1 MKNEMTEKDII
12 FKKIAPGEEVD
23 SNCFCHYGWEGIGSF
38 AFWKYAT
45 AYYDSAEIL
54 FDKFKDSAG
63 HYAILDGTGITMC
76 FLYRHF
82 VELSI
87 KYLNVKFVCT
97 SEADY
102 KALLEKNHNLYELW
116 SITKPKLSELK
127 KRVGSSVN
135 LGVLEHYVLEFDR
148 FDKDSMTMRYPV
160 KKDLSPM
167 NEATRLDI
175 YNLHDRMSE
184 LYNALEAIAYD
195 LDNQLRSDVDPVRID
210 AFLAEY
216 EDLRPRVMW
225 LVDAMKPFAEKE
237 NQEFKITDFVKGL
250 SGVKDGM
257 DQMGLLLSC
266 PDDELI
272 MFDTLYYTG
281 RAIASEELRLPKNP
295 HEAKIDA
302 VKMCVKN
309 MDRDSLEFGK
319 PKNDEICIHQKM
331 ASSIIKY
338 VSRAVEVIDWDK

>member
-12 FKKIAPGEEVD
+12 FKKITPGEEVD

-116 SITKPKLSELK
+116 VITKPKLSELK

-148 FDKDSMTMRYPV
+148 FDKDSMMMRYPV

-175 YNLHDRMSE
+175 FNLHERMVD
-184 LYNALEAIAYD
+184 LYNALDAIAYD
-195 LDNQLRSDVDPVRID
+195 LDNQLRSEISQERING
-210 AFLAEY
+210 FLDKY
-216 EDLRPRVMW
+216 EVMRPRVLWM
-225 LVDAMKPFAEKE
+225 LEAMKPFVEKE
-237 NQEFKITDFVKGL
+237 KQDFKISDFLKELKG
-250 SGVKDGM
+250 SKNGM
-257 DQMGLLLSC
+257 DQMALLLSC

-272 MFDTLYYTG
+272 MYDTLYYTG